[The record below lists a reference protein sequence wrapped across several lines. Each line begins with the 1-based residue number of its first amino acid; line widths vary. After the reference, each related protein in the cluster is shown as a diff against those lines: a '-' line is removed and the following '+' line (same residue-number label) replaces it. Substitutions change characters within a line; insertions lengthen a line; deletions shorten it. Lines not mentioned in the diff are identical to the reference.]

1 MSSGDRRTPC
11 FVALESVALSRV
23 ASASAWLAV
32 GVVWLVS
39 GFVLLFY
46 PLGFGSNGHDTNT
59 TLPAIAPGVG
69 SQSDNGNPGLQV
81 PARCAAAGPR
91 GLEWPPVVPCQG
103 P

>member
-1 MSSGDRRTPC
+1 MC

-59 TLPAIAPGVG
+59 TLH
-69 SQSDNGNPGLQV
+69 
-81 PARCAAAGPR
+81 AGGR
-91 GLEWPPVVPCQG
+91 HALYDTSAGRTRVFSTLYHSA
-103 P
+103 

>member
-1 MSSGDRRTPC
+1 MSSGDRRTLC

-46 PLGFGSNGHDTNT
+46 PHGFSSNGHDTNT
-59 TLPAIAPGVG
+59 TL
-69 SQSDNGNPGLQV
+69 
-81 PARCAAAGPR
+81 AAAAHLAGTLALTTCCTACRFGRAALHPIFEPGAAPR
-91 GLEWPPVVPCQG
+91 FWD
-103 P
+103 